1 MKKIILIGNG
11 FDLAHDMKTK
21 HSDVFDFFKE
31 EIIYHKY
38 NAKPLQSY
46 SEYIMMEDF
55 GISNSEIIMKWYRND
70 KVDKYLELEYDY
82 NFREMVL
89 KRAGLSEENSVSFY
103 ANLFNAPSK
112 ENWESIE
119 TTYYETLSN
128 DAISSIASINNVND
142 ELEHYKGVLKHYLK
156 LQEDEI
162 DAKNPPKQS
171 NMIDLFKV
179 KSSDLI
185 NKKNEVYSS
194 IALISFNYT
203 SKILNHKIKEYNT
216 FNTVKIDSPIHI
228 HNTLEDQEI
237 VFGYGNDTHDNYRR
251 LLNHA
256 NKNECLKNFKTFN
269 YLNNNKLHQIYHELS
284 LDNTIDLQI
293 IGLSCSHTDK
303 TLLKELFTHRSVRY
317 IQVCYHESR
326 EEYLKIAVNIA
337 RIIDDD
343 EIFRKKVIPFNESL
357 KIS

>member
-21 HSDVFDFFKE
+21 HSQVFDFIKE

-82 NFREMVL
+82 NSREMVL
-89 KRAGLSEENSVSFY
+89 RRAGLSKLNYVSFY

-119 TTYYETLSN
+119 TTYYEALSN

-179 KSSDLI
+179 KSSDLM
-185 NKKNEVYSS
+185 NYKNEVYSS

-203 SKILNHKIKEYNT
+203 SKILTHKINDYNT
-216 FNTVKIDSPIHI
+216 FITVKIDSPIHI
-228 HNTLEDQEI
+228 HNTIEDEEI

-269 YLNNNKLHQIYHELS
+269 YLNNTKLHQIYHELS
-284 LDNTIDLQI
+284 LDNTTDLQI

-326 EEYLKIAVNIA
+326 EE
-337 RIIDDD
+337 
-343 EIFRKKVIPFNESL
+343 
-357 KIS
+357 